1 MSKNMASSDS
11 AEEPNPEDT
20 DQPRDE
26 AEVITSLEYVL
37 AEANRQQD
45 YRRHQVDTS
54 VQLSMQLIGICLPY
68 LSIHRSGGSTR
79 RVLKVRCAVFL
90 VRCCGN
96 RFD

>member
-37 AEANRQQD
+37 AEANRQ
-45 YRRHQVDTS
+45 
-54 VQLSMQLIGICLPY
+54 
-68 LSIHRSGGSTR
+68 
-79 RVLKVRCAVFL
+79 
-90 VRCCGN
+90 
-96 RFD
+96 

>member
-54 VQLSMQLIGICLPY
+54 VQLSMQLIGF
-68 LSIHRSGGSTR
+68 GGSTR

>member
-26 AEVITSLEYVL
+26 TEVITSLEYVL

-45 YRRHQVDTS
+45 YV
-54 VQLSMQLIGICLPY
+54 VIK
-68 LSIHRSGGSTR
+68 SIHLCSSA
-79 RVLKVRCAVFL
+79 C
-90 VRCCGN
+90 N
-96 RFD
+96 

>member
-37 AEANRQQD
+37 AEANRN
-45 YRRHQVDTS
+45 RIIV
-54 VQLSMQLIGICLPY
+54 VIK
-68 LSIHRSGGSTR
+68 SIHLCSSA
-79 RVLKVRCAVFL
+79 C
-90 VRCCGN
+90 N
-96 RFD
+96 